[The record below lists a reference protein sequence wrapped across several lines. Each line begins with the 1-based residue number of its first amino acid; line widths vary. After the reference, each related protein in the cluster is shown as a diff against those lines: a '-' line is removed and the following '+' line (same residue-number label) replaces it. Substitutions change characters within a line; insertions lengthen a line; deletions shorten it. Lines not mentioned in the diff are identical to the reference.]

1 MHPPKARSCA
11 CSNCISSYL
20 ATDINNRIYTLVL
33 GNGVPAH
40 LRNTTDETYYTHYSA
55 ISTVQANWGLKSLGR
70 GDTNSTLNNVLEFV
84 AKQTN
89 WTNNGIS
96 GNDTR
101 IRTSPHSATP
111 SSPLHSLLTIS
122 SCTMSSFL

>member
-1 MHPPKARSCA
+1 MRPPKAHSCA
-11 CSNCISSYL
+11 CTHRVSSYL

-33 GNGVPAH
+33 GGGLPQN
-40 LRNTTDETYYTHYSA
+40 LRNTTDSTFYTHYTA
-55 ISTVQANWGLKSLGR
+55 LSTVEANWGLKSLGR
-70 GDTNSTLNNVLEFV
+70 GDTNATLNNVLEFV

-101 IRTSPHSATP
+101 IRTSLFPLPALLSALTGMPTTP
-111 SSPLHSLLTIS
+111 
-122 SCTMSSFL
+122 

>member
-1 MHPPKARSCA
+1 MRLPKARSCA
-11 CSNCISSYL
+11 YSNCISSYL
-20 ATDINNRIYTLVL
+20 TTDINNRIYTLVL
-33 GNGVPAH
+33 GGGLPQN
-40 LRNTTDETYYTHYSA
+40 LRNTTDSTFYTHYTA
-55 ISTVQANWGLKSLGR
+55 LSTVEANWGLKSLGR

-101 IRTSPHSATP
+101 IRTSPHPTTP
-111 SSPLHSLLTIS
+111 HHP
-122 SCTMSSFL
+122 CVVC

>member
-11 CSNCISSYL
+11 YSYHIFTYL

-33 GNGVPAH
+33 GGGLPQN
-40 LRNTTDETYYTHYSA
+40 LRNTTDSTFYTHYTA
-55 ISTVQANWGLKSLGR
+55 LSTVEANWGLKSLGR

-89 WTNNGIS
+89 WTNNGIAS
-96 GNDTR
+96 NDTR
-101 IRTSPHSATP
+101 IRTSPRSTTHP
-111 SSPLHSLLTIS
+111 HIS
-122 SCTMSSFL
+122 R

>member
-1 MHPPKARSCA
+1 MRPPKVHSCA
-11 CSNCISSYL
+11 CTHRVSSYL

-33 GNGVPAH
+33 GGGLPQN
-40 LRNTTDETYYTHYSA
+40 LRNTTDSTFYTHYTA
-55 ISTVQANWGLKSLGR
+55 LSTVEANWGLKSLGR

-101 IRTSPHSATP
+101 IRTS
-111 SSPLHSLLTIS
+111 SSPPAPLSAPAGMPT
-122 SCTMSSFL
+122 TP